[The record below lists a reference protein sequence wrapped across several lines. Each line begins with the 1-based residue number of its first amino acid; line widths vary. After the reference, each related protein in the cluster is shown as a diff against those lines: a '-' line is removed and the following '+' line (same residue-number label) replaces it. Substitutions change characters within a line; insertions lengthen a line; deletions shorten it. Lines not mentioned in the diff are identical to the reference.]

1 MEQNVFEEIMSK
13 ARKRL
18 NNDEFGAYQDMFDFI
33 NNEIDKNLKKLDQQD
48 KISLF
53 VRSVGEK
60 TNIFFKNK
68 NFDVSTQRDN
78 F

>member
-1 MEQNVFEEIMSK
+1 MSK

-60 TNIFFKNK
+60 NEYFL
-68 NFDVSTQRDN
+68 
-78 F
+78 